1 MPANL
6 TTPFQGGHDVK
17 YGLEVVK
24 RDPETSNVLSVACK
38 FCIKFGREA
47 KPNAKRQRTTNV
59 HNFRFPFRTDNY
71 KRHHEACH
79 TTRWKQYLEAS
90 DAEKEAFFSTDVPQD
105 APERRVPQVAPDCSR
120 IINQF
125 VDHTLLKADAQ
136 PSEIKTLC
144 QEAVQ
149 YSFCTVCVNASY
161 ASLARKTLD
170 ELKESS
176 KPHVKVCCV
185 VGFPLGA
192 TTTATKAFEAQQCL
206 DAGAEEIDMVINV
219 GMLQAGEYDFVLRDI
234 CAVVAVCKERGA
246 ISKVILE
253 TALLS
258 PEQIRKASELA
269 IAAGADFIKTSTGFS
284 TRGASE
290 EDVKLMASI
299 AEPAGKKVKASGGI
313 RSAADAQKLITL
325 GATRLGTSAGVEIA
339 QGEHSTNG
347 FTI

>member
-1 MPANL
+1 MVGAAED
-6 TTPFQGGHDVK
+6 DV
-17 YGLEVVK
+17 EAI
-24 RDPETSNVLSVACK
+24 ETDEDA
-38 FCIKFGREA
+38 
-47 KPNAKRQRTTNV
+47 Q
-59 HNFRFPFRTDNY
+59 NF
-71 KRHHEACH
+71 
-79 TTRWKQYLEAS
+79 
-90 DAEKEAFFSTDVPQD
+90 
-105 APERRVPQVAPDCSR
+105 APDCSR